1 MFTID
6 RNLNRLAA
14 EIAEQGFTPG
24 AECEV
29 ALVID
34 RARRAGLDCLALDV
48 LADLTEPAT
57 VRARAFGL
65 VAVALAR
72 RAAAT
77 PDGRPRVTAGALDP
91 V

>member
-1 MFTID
+1 MFID

-29 ALVID
+29 ALVVD

-48 LADLTEPAT
+48 LADPTEPAI

-72 RAAAT
+72 RPAAA
-77 PDGRPRVTAGALDP
+77 PDGQPRVAAGALRLA
-91 V
+91 